1 MRFNNRMGK
10 IVFKFWI
17 SNVLM
22 SLILFVAYRI
32 IISETTTSDETW
44 LGWLLEFLK
53 ILTSLGFSLIY
64 LGAILICSL
73 SIFLN
78 LNKKIRN
85 NFYYSL
91 LTFVGLAS
99 VFTLYWLTIVITE
112 NFIHKENPLIM
123 FLIFCII
130 YVIFSVIEFKIFR
143 KKIKSIH

>member
-1 MRFNNRMGK
+1 MGK